1 MKSEENLTHSQLL
14 VGDLSIIPYRGVLNL
29 SSEIRVEVH
38 FVDEIPVDKSGK
50 LMKVIS
56 KR

>member
-1 MKSEENLTHSQLL
+1 MKSEENLTHGQLL
-14 VGDLSIIPYRGVLNL
+14 VGGLSTMPYRGVLNL

-38 FVDEIPVDKSGK
+38 FVDAIPVDKSGK